1 MMEKILVT
9 GGAGYIGSHT
19 VKELVKAGFEV
30 VVVDNLSA
38 GHKESI
44 ESRATLEICDVG
56 DKNKLTEIVRKHQ
69 PKAVIDFAA
78 YLAVGESMEQ
88 PKKYL
93 KNNVQNFVTLL
104 DVMNEVGCRFIIK
117 SSTASTYGN
126 PLNDSDFPLTEGYTE
141 RFKPEKSYLLSGK
154 WDGKDVSGED
164 FFQDFV
170 GAYNS
175 IYADRSELAL
185 NKDELTKLR
194 IPLSVYGLSK
204 MLDEILL
211 KKYDESYGIK
221 SIVLRYFNV
230 CGADPDGEIGE
241 DKPSPTTLMILCIM
255 QILGKVPKLKV
266 FGDDY
271 PTKDGTG
278 IRDYIHVSDI
288 ASGHVSA
295 LNYLLEKQESDLF
308 NLGTGQGSTVMEV
321 IDSVDD
327 ASGQKVEFEVVE
339 RRSGDPTISVANA
352 DKAKAILKWN
362 AKYSLNDMAR
372 SAWKWHSTH
381 PNGFNK

>member
-1 MMEKILVT
+1 MEKILVT

-19 VKELVKAGFEV
+19 VKELAKAGFEV

-44 ESRATLEICDVG
+44 ENRAILEICDVG
-56 DKNKLTEIVRKHQ
+56 DKSKLTEIFKKHH

-88 PKKYL
+88 PEKYL

-104 DVMNEVGCRFIIK
+104 DVMNEVGCKYIIK

-126 PLNDSDFPLTEGYTE
+126 PLKDSDFPLIEDYTE
-141 RFKPEKSYLLSGK
+141 RFKPEKSYLLPGK
-154 WDGKDVSGED
+154 WNGKGVLGEEL
-164 FFQDFV
+164 FQLFI
-170 GAYNS
+170 GAYND
-175 IYADRSELAL
+175 IYSDRKELQL
-185 NKDELTKLR
+185 SGDELTKLR
-194 IPLSVYGLSK
+194 IPLSIYGLSK

-211 KKYDESYGIK
+211 KKYDETHGIT

-241 DKPSPTTLMILCIM
+241 DKPGPTALMILCIL
-255 QILGKVPKLKV
+255 QILGKVPGLKV
-266 FGDDY
+266 FGNDY

-295 LNYLLEKQESDLF
+295 LTYLLKNHTSNLF

-321 IDSVDD
+321 IDSVNE
-327 ASGQKVEFEVVE
+327 ASGKQVEYEVVE

-352 DKAKAILKWN
+352 DKAKSSLDWQ
-362 AKYSLNDMAR
+362 AKYSLSDMAET
-372 SAWKWHSTH
+372 AWKWHTSH
-381 PNGFNK
+381 PNGFK